1 MITSIFNKTR
11 PINYILLSIILL
23 VFYTMF
29 QDVSLL
35 SSSNIVNWGLKI
47 AGFLLLLTS
56 LFLIQFIYNRNNLVK
71 DNMYGPLFF
80 LLFCILFPSLF
91 LNFNTIGSVFF
102 LVLAF
107 RRLIS
112 LKSQI
117 QIKQKLFDACV
128 FILIASLFHFWN
140 ILFLLVVF
148 VAILIHVAYDFRNWI
163 IPIIAT
169 LIIGSIVVMYAMLFE
184 GSLLL
189 ELYEGSAIDFS
200 LKYFENDLQRIALA
214 IFTSIIIL
222 FFISSLLSY
231 NSKPLNQHGAYRLL
245 YLILL
250 VAIGVFL
257 ISPQKSNSL
266 LAYTFFPL
274 SIFGSNLIE
283 KLETK
288 WIQEAVI
295 IGIAALSLGIY
306 FIQL

>member
-11 PINYILLSIILL
+11 PINYILLSLLLL

-29 QDVSLL
+29 QDVSILN
-35 SSSNIVNWGLKI
+35 SSNIISWALI
-47 AGFLLLLTS
+47 TSGFLLLLAS

-112 LKSQI
+112 LKSLL

-148 VAILIHVAYDFRNWI
+148 VAILIHVAYDFKNWI

-169 LIIGSIVVMYAMLFE
+169 LIIGSIVVLYSMLTD
-184 GSLLL
+184 GHLLL
-189 ELYEGSAIDFS
+189 YLYESAVVNFKLD
-200 LKYFENDLQRIALA
+200 YFESDLQRIALA
-214 IFTSIIIL
+214 IFTSIVVL
-222 FFISSLLSY
+222 FFSSSLLNY

-250 VAIGVFL
+250 VSVGVYL
-257 ISPQKSNSL
+257 VSPNKSNSL

-295 IGIAALSLGIY
+295 IGIIILSLGVY
-306 FIQL
+306 FVQL